1 MVYNIMVVVLSIIIL
16 FLLFWKLKQDNKI
29 ENLIAGR
36 KFDKDLLKNLND
48 RLNEKDLE
56 VKSIQSNIIRCKE
69 TITTLNAKVKILNS
83 KAFNEKQGSNR
94 AKRLPQSPVQNG
106 GNIKG

>member
-1 MVYNIMVVVLSIIIL
+1 MVYNIMVIVLSIIVL

-29 ENLIAGR
+29 ENLIVGR
-36 KFDKDLLKNLND
+36 RNDKDLLKYLTD

-56 VKSIQSNIIRCKE
+56 IKSIQSNLTRCKE
-69 TITTLNAKVKILNS
+69 TITILNAKVKILNS

-94 AKRLPQSPVQNG
+94 AKRLPQTPVQND